1 MRLVA
6 AGTAALVALALV
18 GCASE
23 DRRLDAGRPRPA
35 SRPAVQGIGLTVSGA
50 IEGALTPEGPP
61 SCSPATVALY
71 GTIGG
76 EKFALTVF
84 APFATFPGGQT
95 IDLPPPPS
103 LDAGIRL
110 NGLRAGPWIADA
122 SRGLGRITVG
132 VNLQS
137 GSFDADL
144 VAGDGSRV
152 HAAGTWVCTTGGP
165 VATVP
170 PNSTPP

>member
-1 MRLVA
+1 MRIVA
-6 AGTAALVALALV
+6 AGTVGLVALALV

-23 DRRLDAGRPRPA
+23 DRRLDAGRPAAAPKGPVEGVA
-35 SRPAVQGIGLTVSGA
+35 LSVSGA
-50 IEGALTPEGPP
+50 VEGELTPEGPP

-76 EKFALTVF
+76 EKFGLTVF
-84 APFATFPGGQT
+84 APFANFPGGQT
-95 IDLPPPPS
+95 IDLPPPQS

-110 NGLRAGPWIADA
+110 NGLRAGPWVAGA
-122 SRGLGRITVG
+122 SGGSGRITVG

-144 VAGDGSRV
+144 VADDGSRV

-170 PNSTPP
+170 PNSTP